1 MLILVGIHKHCKDRG
16 IADNFRIYYK
26 VNKFRVLDTDNML
39 VYDLELSDLVYKKLK
54 IKYLNIDYSS
64 LLNREYVLINDL
76 GFEIGVYI
84 PDTVNVGRCMVLCND
99 TFISRTSKKANYCIE
114 LRDMYKNFIVLVDV
128 EKCLVVYVGVIKK
141 TLNYSNYN
149 IVSTYF
155 LDLRLNKQ

>member
-39 VYDLELSDLVYKKLK
+39 VYDLELRDIVYKKLK
-54 IKYLNIDYSS
+54 IKYLTIDYSS

-76 GFEIGVYI
+76 GFEIGEYI
-84 PDTVNVGRCMVLCND
+84 PDTVNVGRCMVLCNN

-128 EKCLVVYVGVIKK
+128 EKCLVVYVGVIKE

>member
-26 VNKFRVLDTDNML
+26 VSKFRVLDTDNMS
-39 VYDLELSDLVYKKLK
+39 VYDIELRDIIYKKLK
-54 IKYLNIDYSS
+54 INYLNIDYSS

-84 PDTVNVGRCMVLCND
+84 PDIVNVGRSMILCNNA
-99 TFISRTSKKANYCIE
+99 FVSRTSRKANYCIE
-114 LRDMYKNFIVLVDV
+114 LRDMWKNFRVLVDV
-128 EKCLVVYVGVIKK
+128 EKCLVVYMGVIKE

-155 LDLRLNKQ
+155 LDLGLNK

>member
-16 IADNFRIYYK
+16 ITDNFRIYYK
-26 VNKFRVLDTDNML
+26 VNKFRVLDTNSLL
-39 VYDLELSDLVYKKLK
+39 VYDLELRDIVYKKLK
-54 IKYLNIDYSS
+54 INYLNIDYSS

-76 GFEIGVYI
+76 GFEIGEYI

-128 EKCLVVYVGVIKK
+128 EKCLVVYVGVIKE

>member
-26 VNKFRVLDTDNML
+26 VSKFRVLDIDNMS
-39 VYDLELSDLVYKKLK
+39 VYDLELSDIVYKKLK
-54 IKYLNIDYSS
+54 INYLNIDYSS

-76 GFEIGVYI
+76 GFEIGEYI
-84 PDTVNVGRCMVLCND
+84 PDTVNVGHSMVLCNN
-99 TFISRTSKKANYCIE
+99 TFISRTSKKVNYCIE
-114 LRDMYKNFIVLVDV
+114 LRDIWKNIRILVDV
-128 EKCLVVYVGVIKK
+128 EKCLIVYVGVIKE

>member
-1 MLILVGIHKHCKDRG
+1 MLVLVGIHKHCKDRG

-26 VNKFRVLDTDNML
+26 VSKFRVLDTDNMS
-39 VYDLELSDLVYKKLK
+39 VYDLELSDILYKKLK

-64 LLNREYVLINDL
+64 LHNKEYVLINDL

-84 PDTVNVGRCMVLCND
+84 PDTVNVGRSMVLCNN
-99 TFISRTSKKANYCIE
+99 TFISRTSNKDNYCIE
-114 LRDMYKNFIVLVDV
+114 LRDIWKNVRILVDV
-128 EKCLVVYVGVIKK
+128 EKCLVVYMGIIKD

-155 LDLRLNKQ
+155 LDLGLNK

>member
-128 EKCLVVYVGVIKK
+128 EKCLVVYVGVIKE

>member
-16 IADNFRIYYK
+16 ITDNFRIYYK
-26 VNKFRVLDTDNML
+26 VSKFRVLDTDTMS

-64 LLNREYVLINDL
+64 LLNKDYVLINDL

-84 PDTVNVGRCMVLCND
+84 PDTVNVGRSMVLCNN
-99 TFISRTSKKANYCIE
+99 TFASRTSNKYNYCIE
-114 LRDMYKNFIVLVDV
+114 LRDMYKNFRILVDV
-128 EKCLVVYVGVIKK
+128 EKCLIVYMGIIKEI
-141 TLNYSNYN
+141 LDYN

-155 LDLRLNKQ
+155 LDLSVNA

>member
-1 MLILVGIHKHCKDRG
+1 MLVLVGIHKHCKDRG

-26 VNKFRVLDTDNML
+26 VSKFRVLDTDNMS
-39 VYDLELSDLVYKKLK
+39 VYDLELSDILYKKLK

-84 PDTVNVGRCMVLCND
+84 PDTVNVGRSMVLCNN
-99 TFISRTSKKANYCIE
+99 TFASRTSNKYNYCIE
-114 LRDMYKNFIVLVDV
+114 LRDMYKNFRILVDV
-128 EKCLVVYVGVIKK
+128 EKCLVVYMGIIKEI
-141 TLNYSNYN
+141 LDYN

-155 LDLRLNKQ
+155 LDLSVNA

>member
-1 MLILVGIHKHCKDRG
+1 MVILVGIHKHCKDRG

-26 VNKFRVLDTDNML
+26 VSKFRVLDTDNMS
-39 VYDLELSDLVYKKLK
+39 VYDLELRDIAYKKLK

-64 LLNREYVLINDL
+64 LHNKEYVLINDL

-84 PDTVNVGRCMVLCND
+84 PDTVNVGHSMVLCNN

-114 LRDMYKNFIVLVDV
+114 LRDMYKNFRILVDV
-128 EKCLVVYVGVIKK
+128 EKCLVVYVGIIKD
-141 TLNYSNYN
+141 TLNCSNYN

-155 LDLRLNKQ
+155 LDLSINT

>member
-1 MLILVGIHKHCKDRG
+1 MLVLVGIHKHCKDRG

-26 VNKFRVLDTDNML
+26 VSKFRVLDTDNMS
-39 VYDLELSDLVYKKLK
+39 VYDLELSDILYKKLK

-84 PDTVNVGRCMVLCND
+84 PDTVNVGRSMVLCNN
-99 TFISRTSKKANYCIE
+99 TFTSRTSKKVNYCIE
-114 LRDMYKNFIVLVDV
+114 LRDMYKNFRILVDV
-128 EKCLVVYVGVIKK
+128 EKCLVVYMGIIKE

-155 LDLRLNKQ
+155 LDLGLNK

>member
-16 IADNFRIYYK
+16 ITDNFRIYYK
-26 VNKFRVLDTDNML
+26 VNKFRVLDTNSLL
-39 VYDLELSDLVYKKLK
+39 VYDLELRDIVYKKLK
-54 IKYLNIDYSS
+54 INYLNIDYSS

-76 GFEIGVYI
+76 GFEIGEYI
-84 PDTVNVGRCMVLCND
+84 PDTVNVGRSMVLCNN
-99 TFISRTSKKANYCIE
+99 TFISRKSKKANYCIE

-128 EKCLVVYVGVIKK
+128 EKCLVVYVGVIKE

>member
-1 MLILVGIHKHCKDRG
+1 MTLVGIHKHCKDRG

-64 LLNREYVLINDL
+64 LLNKDYVLINDL

-84 PDTVNVGRCMVLCND
+84 PDTVNVGRSMVLCNN
-99 TFISRTSKKANYCIE
+99 TFASRTSNKYNYCIE
-114 LRDMYKNFIVLVDV
+114 LRDMYKNFRILVDV
-128 EKCLVVYVGVIKK
+128 EKCLVVYMGIIKEI
-141 TLNYSNYN
+141 LDCN

-155 LDLRLNKQ
+155 LDLSVNA

>member
-16 IADNFRIYYK
+16 IADNFRICYK
-26 VNKFRVLDTDNML
+26 VSKFRVLDTDNML
-39 VYDLELSDLVYKKLK
+39 VYDLELSDILYKKLK

-84 PDTVNVGRCMVLCND
+84 PDTDNIGRSMVLCNN
-99 TFISRTSKKANYCIE
+99 TFISRTSKKVNYCIE
-114 LRDMYKNFIVLVDV
+114 LRDMYKNFRILVDV
-128 EKCLVVYVGVIKK
+128 EKCLVVYVGIIKD
-141 TLNYSNYN
+141 TLDYN

-155 LDLRLNKQ
+155 LDLSVNA

>member
-26 VNKFRVLDTDNML
+26 VSKFRVLDIDNMS
-39 VYDLELSDLVYKKLK
+39 VYDLELSDIVYKKLK
-54 IKYLNIDYSS
+54 INYLNIDYSS

-84 PDTVNVGRCMVLCND
+84 PDTVNVGRSMVLCNN
-99 TFISRTSKKANYCIE
+99 TFTSRTSKKVNYCIE
-114 LRDMYKNFIVLVDV
+114 LRDMYKNFRILVDV
-128 EKCLVVYVGVIKK
+128 EKCLVVYMGIIKE

-155 LDLRLNKQ
+155 LDLGLNK

>member
-26 VNKFRVLDTDNML
+26 VSKFRVLDIDSMS
-39 VYDLELSDLVYKKLK
+39 VYDLELSDIVYKKLK
-54 IKYLNIDYSS
+54 INYLNIDYSR

-84 PDTVNVGRCMVLCND
+84 PDTVNVGHSMVLCNN
-99 TFISRTSKKANYCIE
+99 TFISRTSKKVNYCIE
-114 LRDMYKNFIVLVDV
+114 LRDMYKNIRILVDV
-128 EKCLVVYVGVIKK
+128 EKCLVVYVGVIKE

>member
-26 VNKFRVLDTDNML
+26 VNKFRVLDTDNMS
-39 VYDLELSDLVYKKLK
+39 VYDLELSDLVYKELK

-64 LLNREYVLINDL
+64 LFNREYVLINDL

-84 PDTVNVGRCMVLCND
+84 PDTVNVGRSMVLCNN
-99 TFISRTSKKANYCIE
+99 TFISRTSKKVNCCIE
-114 LRDMYKNFIVLVDV
+114 LRDMYKNFRILVDV
-128 EKCLVVYVGVIKK
+128 EKCSVVYVGVIKEV
-141 TLNYSNYN
+141 LDYN

-155 LDLRLNKQ
+155 LDFSVNT